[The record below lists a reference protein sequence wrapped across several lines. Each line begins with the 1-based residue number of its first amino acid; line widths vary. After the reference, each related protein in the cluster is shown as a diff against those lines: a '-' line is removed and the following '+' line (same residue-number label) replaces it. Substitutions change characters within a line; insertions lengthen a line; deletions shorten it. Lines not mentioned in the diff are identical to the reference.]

1 MKLLIIYNK
10 FKFICIILQYKKKK
24 RVGVFPIHELWM
36 DIGDHGSFINA
47 QSEINQEW

>member
-1 MKLLIIYNK
+1 MND
-10 FKFICIILQYKKKK
+10 FINSEYRKKI